1 MASTS
6 SFPNEKKTDR
16 SNDTSKLLNRY
27 YNQEIYYTPSEVD
40 AVIGYFQKR
49 RFDQVAAVN
58 TAAIILQQAG
68 VDKIPVFELI
78 DTLKGINDVQL
89 SNVIA
94 QILNLSRSSCSTI
107 GYKIIVPNLSEQRN
121 IIV

>member
-1 MASTS
+1 MPASS
-6 SFPNEKKTDR
+6 SLPSESRTDR
-16 SNDTSKLLNRY
+16 ANDTNKLLNRY

-49 RFDQVAAVN
+49 GFDQVAAVN

-68 VDKIPVFELI
+68 IDKIPAFELI

-94 QILNLSRSSCSTI
+94 QILNLNRSSCSTI
-107 GYKIIVPNLSEQRN
+107 GYRITVPNLSEQRN

>member
-1 MASTS
+1 MAANS
-6 SFPNEKKTDR
+6 SLPSEKKTDR
-16 SNDTSKLLNRY
+16 ANDTGKLLNRY

-49 RFDQVAAVN
+49 GFDQVAAVN
-58 TAAIILQQAG
+58 TAALILQQAG
-68 VDKIPVFELI
+68 IDKIPVFELI

-94 QILNLSRSSCSTI
+94 QILNLNRSSCSTI
-107 GYKIIVPNLSEQRN
+107 GYKITTPDLSEQRN

>member
-1 MASTS
+1 MAATS
-6 SFPNEKKTDR
+6 SIPTEKKVDK

-27 YNQEIYYTPSEVD
+27 YNQEIYYSASEVD

-49 RFDQVAAVN
+49 GFDQVAAVN

-68 VDKIPVFELI
+68 IDKIPSFELL

-94 QILNLSRSSCSTI
+94 QILNLNRSSCSTI
-107 GYKIIVPNLSEQRN
+107 GYKISVPNLSEQRN

>member
-1 MASTS
+1 MAAS
-6 SFPNEKKTDR
+6 SSLPSEKKTDR
-16 SNDTSKLLNRY
+16 ANDTGKLLNRY
-27 YNQEIYYTPSEVD
+27 YNQEIYYSPSEVD

-49 RFDQVAAVN
+49 GFDQVAAVN
-58 TAAIILQQAG
+58 TAALILQQAG
-68 VDKIPVFELI
+68 IDKIPVFELI

-94 QILNLSRSSCSTI
+94 QILNLNRSSCSTI
-107 GYKIIVPNLSEQRN
+107 GYKITTPDLSEQRN

>member
-1 MASTS
+1 MAATS
-6 SFPNEKKTDR
+6 SIPSEKKVDKA
-16 SNDTSKLLNRY
+16 NDTSKLLNRY
-27 YNQEIYYTPSEVD
+27 YNQEIYYTPAEVD

-49 RFDQVAAVN
+49 GFDQVAAVN

-68 VDKIPVFELI
+68 IDKIPAFELL

-94 QILNLSRSSCSTI
+94 QILNLNRSSCSTI
-107 GYKIIVPNLSEQRN
+107 GYKVSVPNLSEQRN

>member
-1 MASTS
+1 MTFTS
-6 SFPNEKKTDR
+6 SLPTEKKTDR
-16 SNDTSKLLNRY
+16 ANDTSKLLNRY

-40 AVIGYFQKR
+40 AAIGYFQKR
-49 RFDQVAAVN
+49 GFDQVAAVN

-94 QILNLSRSSCSTI
+94 QILNLNRSSCSTI
-107 GYKIIVPNLSEQRN
+107 GYKITTPDLIEQRN

>member
-1 MASTS
+1 MAATS
-6 SFPNEKKTDR
+6 SIPTEKKVDKA
-16 SNDTSKLLNRY
+16 NDTSKLLNRY
-27 YNQEIYYTPSEVD
+27 YNQEIYYTPAEVD

-49 RFDQVAAVN
+49 GFDQVAAVN

-68 VDKIPVFELI
+68 VDKIPAFELL

-94 QILNLSRSSCSTI
+94 QILNLNRSSCSTI
-107 GYKIIVPNLSEQRN
+107 GYKISVPNLSEQRN

>member
-1 MASTS
+1 MPTTS
-6 SFPNEKKTDR
+6 SLPNEKKIDR
-16 SNDTSKLLNRY
+16 ANDTTKLLNRQ

-49 RFDQVAAVN
+49 GFEQVAAVN
-58 TAAIILQQAG
+58 TAALILQQAG

-94 QILNLSRSSCSTI
+94 QILNLNRSACSTI
-107 GYKIIVPNLSEQRN
+107 GYKITTPDLTEQRN

>member
-1 MASTS
+1 MPATS
-6 SFPNEKKTDR
+6 SLPKENKTDR
-16 SNDTSKLLNRY
+16 ANDTGKLLNRY

-49 RFDQVAAVN
+49 GFDQVAAVN
-58 TAAIILQQAG
+58 TAAVILQQAG

-107 GYKIIVPNLSEQRN
+107 GYKIPTIDLIEQRN

>member
-1 MASTS
+1 MNTS
-6 SFPNEKKTDR
+6 SLPNDKKTDKA
-16 SNDTSKLLNRY
+16 NDTSRLLNRY

-49 RFDQVAAVN
+49 GFDQVAAIN

-68 VDKIPVFELI
+68 VDKIPVFELL

-94 QILNLSRSSCSTI
+94 QILNLKRSSCSTI
-107 GYKIIVPNLSEQRN
+107 GYRITVPNLTEQRN

>member
-49 RFDQVAAVN
+49 GFDQVAAVN

>member
-1 MASTS
+1 MAATS
-6 SFPNEKKTDR
+6 SIPTEKKVDKA
-16 SNDTSKLLNRY
+16 NDTGKLLNRY
-27 YNQEIYYTPSEVD
+27 YNQEIYYTPAEVD

-49 RFDQVAAVN
+49 GFDQVAAVN

-68 VDKIPVFELI
+68 VDKIPAFELL

-94 QILNLSRSSCSTI
+94 QILNLNRSSCSTI
-107 GYKIIVPNLSEQRN
+107 GYKISVPNLSEQRN

>member
-1 MASTS
+1 MVTTS
-6 SFPNEKKTDR
+6 SLPNEKKTDR
-16 SNDTSKLLNRY
+16 ANNTNKLLNRY

-40 AVIGYFQKR
+40 AVVGYFQKR
-49 RFDQVAAVN
+49 GFDEVAAVN
-58 TAAIILQQAG
+58 TAALILQQAG
-68 VDKIPVFELI
+68 VDKIPAFELL

-94 QILNLSRSSCSTI
+94 QILNLNRSSCSTI
-107 GYKIIVPNLSEQRN
+107 GYRITVPDLTEQRN